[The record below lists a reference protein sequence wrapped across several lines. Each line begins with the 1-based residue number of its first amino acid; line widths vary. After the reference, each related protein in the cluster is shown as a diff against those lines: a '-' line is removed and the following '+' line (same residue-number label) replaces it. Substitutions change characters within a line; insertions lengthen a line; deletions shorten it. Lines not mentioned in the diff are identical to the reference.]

1 MKIILLDVF
10 LDFEYIKNHYSLIAI
25 DLSRQKKLDP
35 DAKAIQQIEFVGQL
49 EKLDNINANV
59 YLCLS

>member
-25 DLSRQKKLDP
+25 DLSRQKKLDA
-35 DAKAIQQIEFVGQL
+35 DAKSVQQIEFAGQL
-49 EKLDNINANV
+49 EKLDNTNANV
-59 YLCLS
+59 